1 VKQLVKLVQRFL
13 HDSRGQ
19 FEFEHVFLG
28 LGLSTVILVT
38 IAASANVTIS
48 NSDQIA
54 ASAKFNQI
62 ATYVTSAITDAF
74 LVARKGV
81 VTSSFTS
88 ITLISVTTL
97 DLPSEF
103 RGHIYVVN
111 VTDVDLDGKL
121 DIYVYAVDH
130 TDWYGIAPIHGIE
143 ANNTAERFIV
153 NGTLASTMTKPAVK
167 FYRHM
172 VGSTVYIWVNLVND
186 VKPTF

>member
-1 VKQLVKLVQRFL
+1 VKQLVKLVRRFL
-13 HDSRGQ
+13 QDSRGQ

-62 ATYVTSAITDAF
+62 AVYVSSAVTDAF
-74 LVARKGV
+74 LVARKSD
-81 VTSSFTS
+81 VTSTDV
-88 ITLISVTTL
+88 TLITVTAL

-111 VTDVDLDGKL
+111 VTDVDLDRKL

-130 TDWYGIAPIHGIE
+130 TDWYGVAPIHGIE
-143 ANNTAERFIV
+143 VNSTAERIFV
-153 NGTLASTMTKPAVK
+153 NGTLASTMTKPSVK
-167 FYRHM
+167 FYRYM
-172 VGSTVYIWVNLVND
+172 VGSTVYIWLNLLND

>member
-1 VKQLVKLVQRFL
+1 MKQLAKLVRRFL

-62 ATYVTSAITDAF
+62 AVYVSSAVTDAF
-74 LVARKGV
+74 LVARKSD
-81 VTSSFTS
+81 VTFPNA
-88 ITLISVTTL
+88 TLIIVTTL
-97 DLPSEF
+97 DFPSEF

-111 VTDVDLDGKL
+111 VTDVDSDGKL

-130 TDWYGIAPIHGIE
+130 TDWYGVAPIHGIE
-143 ANNTAERFIV
+143 VNNTAEKFIV
-153 NGTLASTMTKPAVK
+153 NGTLASTMAKPAVK
-167 FYRHM
+167 FYRYM